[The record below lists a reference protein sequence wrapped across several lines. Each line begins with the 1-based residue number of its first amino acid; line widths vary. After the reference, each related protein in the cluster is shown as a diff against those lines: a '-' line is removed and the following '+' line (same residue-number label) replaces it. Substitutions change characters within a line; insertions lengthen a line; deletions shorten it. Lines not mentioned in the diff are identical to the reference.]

1 MSPIFLVGTIDLII
15 LQHKLGADRTE
26 AISAVPVDPQ
36 NRLKEIGPVR
46 TIEVSLV
53 MYVISK
59 KFNMRR
65 AGPRTISMEEKARCG
80 CSRDHG

>member
-1 MSPIFLVGTIDLII
+1 MIDLIT
-15 LQHKLGADRTE
+15 LKHKLGADKRE

-53 MYVISK
+53 LSRYVINRQLK
-59 KFNMRR
+59 Y
-65 AGPRTISMEEKARCG
+65 T
-80 CSRDHG
+80 